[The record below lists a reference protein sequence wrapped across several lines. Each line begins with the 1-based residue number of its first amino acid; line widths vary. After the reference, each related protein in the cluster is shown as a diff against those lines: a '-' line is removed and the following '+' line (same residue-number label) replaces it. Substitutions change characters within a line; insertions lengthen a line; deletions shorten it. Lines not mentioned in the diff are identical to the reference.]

1 MRKNQQKKTQH
12 PKIVVVRKIIVIERN
27 HLRPLQNL
35 QIVSRL
41 PINHPRRK

>member
-1 MRKNQQKKTQH
+1 MRKNQKKH

-35 QIVSRL
+35 QIVSHL